1 MARKWGPWR
10 GRANH
15 VEAPSVRPVGIDFHI
30 GDHYFGVHVPTP
42 LLLVIAVVALFVAFK
57 LGRYVL
63 AATGVWSN

>member
-1 MARKWGPWR
+1 
-10 GRANH
+10 
-15 VEAPSVRPVGIDFHI
+15 VGIDFHI